1 MYKQDNFHSTLYK
14 AWSISRVIISRNHWN
29 PLSLVFLSANHEE
42 SIPPLE
48 IRGRKDRGA
57 ETGPQPLQDI
67 VPRNDLDLVIVIASI
82 WPTAERPR
90 TLVPRKSLAAQQ
102 TRATGHDSK
111 ARDLARPLRT
121 SSFAVA
127 QTVAQLPSPHSR
139 FVGPIR
145 LHLHRGFERENRV

>member
-1 MYKQDNFHSTLYK
+1 MFILETTETSP
-14 AWSISRVIISRNHWN
+14 
-29 PLSLVFLSANHEE
+29 PLVSLSADHEE

-48 IRGRKDRGA
+48 IRGRRDRGA

-67 VPRNDLDLVIVIASI
+67 APCDDLDLVIVVSI
-82 WPTAERPR
+82 WPTAEG
-90 TLVPRKSLAAQQ
+90 PRKSLAARQ
-102 TRATGHDSK
+102 TRAPGHDSK

-145 LHLHRGFERENRV
+145 LHLYRGFERENRV